1 MVEHFQN
8 RLRLLQQNV
17 RDNLNCQAFLVPR
30 VDRYQGEYVVE
41 ADERLAWLT
50 GFTGSAGIAVVTPDE
65 VTLFVDGRYTLQ
77 ARQQVPSDVNV
88 IHTEETSLFTYL
100 ESKLPPA
107 AIIAYDP
114 WLHTVREQQRW
125 REKENRFSWVF
136 HAVEENPI
144 DQIWLDRP
152 VRPLDPIFLLD
163 EQYTGKGYLEK
174 INTAVATLKQTGAS
188 LAYIGS
194 PDAICW
200 LLNIR
205 GADFPYTPLVDAM
218 AFLDNVGVV
227 TLVINPAKIPQH
239 ISKAWAQ
246 NVRILAED
254 QLFSFLKDRQDQ
266 KILIHAAS
274 TPIQISQLFLPGQVI
289 FGDDLCL
296 LPKACKNAVEQAG
309 MRQAHLKDGL
319 AVSRFLCWLSQNTDP
334 LTELDV
340 VDKLE
345 LFRQQ
350 EDTYQGPSFPTIAG
364 YASNGAIVHY
374 RPDVKS
380 NKLLQDGSLLLLDSG
395 GQYLEGTTDI
405 TRTIAIG
412 APTEEQRNYFTRVL
426 KGHIALAKSQFPK
439 GTCGRQLDIL
449 ARQPLWEIGDDYDHG
464 TGHGVGCF
472 LNVHEGPQR
481 ISKFGSDT
489 ALQLGMV
496 LSNEP
501 GYYKTDAYGIRIENL
516 VLVCESKLETDRL
529 FYCFETLTLVPFD
542 LSLIMTEWL
551 VGAERDWIN
560 DYHQTIRDQL
570 LPFLEPETAAW
581 LMEVT
586 EPI

>member
-1 MVEHFQN
+1 MIDHFQS
-8 RLRLLQQNV
+8 RLHLLQQSI
-17 RDNLNCQAFLVPR
+17 RDNFNCQAFLVPR
-30 VDRYQGEYVVE
+30 VDRYQGEYVVA

-50 GFTGSAGIAVVTPDE
+50 GFTGSAGIAVIMPDE

-77 ARQQVPSDVNV
+77 ARQQVPPDVTI
-88 IHTEETSLFTYL
+88 IHTQETSLFDYL
-100 ESKLPPA
+100 ESKLPPK

-114 WLHTVREQQRW
+114 WLHTAHEQHRW
-125 REKENRFSWVF
+125 REKEKRFHWQF
-136 HAVEENPI
+136 QAVKQNPI
-144 DQIWLDRP
+144 DQLWLDQP
-152 VRPLDPIFLLD
+152 ARPLDSLFLLD
-163 EQYTGKGYLEK
+163 DQYSGKSHLEK
-174 INTAVATLKQTGAS
+174 VNNAVATLKKTGAS

-194 PDAICW
+194 PDSICW

-205 GADFPYTPLVDAM
+205 GTDFPYTPLVDAM
-218 AFLDNVGVV
+218 AFLDDVGVV
-227 TLVINPAKIPQH
+227 TLIINPTKIPQH

-246 NVRILAED
+246 NVKVLAED
-254 QLFSFLKDRQDQ
+254 QLLSFLETQKDQ

-274 TPIQISQLFLPGQVI
+274 TPLQISQFFSPDQLV

-296 LPKACKNAVEQAG
+296 LPKACKNVVEQAG
-309 MRQAHLKDGL
+309 MRAAHLKDSL
-319 AVSRFLCWLSQNTDP
+319 AVSRFLCWLSQNTDA

-340 VDKLE
+340 VDRLE
-345 LFRQQ
+345 TFRQQ
-350 EDTYQGPSFPTIAG
+350 GDTYQGPSFPTIAG

-374 RPDVKS
+374 RADVTS

-395 GQYLEGTTDI
+395 GQYLEGTTDV

-412 APTEEQRNYFTRVL
+412 TPSEEQRVYFTRVL
-426 KGHIALAKSQFPK
+426 KGHIALAKIHFPK

-449 ARQPLWEIGDDYDHG
+449 ARQPLWEVGDDYDHG

-489 ALQLGMV
+489 PLQPGMI

-516 VLVCESKLETDRL
+516 VLVSISALKTDRP

-542 LSLIMTEWL
+542 LNLIMTEWL
-551 VGAERDWIN
+551 TAAEREWIN
-560 DYHQTIRDQL
+560 DYYQTIRDHL

>member
-17 RDNLNCQAFLVPR
+17 RDKLNCQAFLVPR

-50 GFTGSAGIAVVTPDE
+50 GFTGSAGIAVVMPDE

-77 ARQQVPSDVNV
+77 ARQQVPPEIII
-88 IHTEETSLFTYL
+88 IHTEETPLFTYL
-100 ESKLPPA
+100 ESKLLPS

-114 WLHTVREQQRW
+114 WLHTTQEQQYW
-125 REKENRFSWVF
+125 REKANRCDWVF
-136 HAVEENPI
+136 QPVEQNPI
-144 DQIWLDRP
+144 DQLWLERP
-152 VRPLDPIFLLD
+152 VRPLDPIFFLED
-163 EQYTGKGYLEK
+163 QYTGKSDLEK
-174 INTAVATLKQTGAS
+174 INAAVAALKKAGAS

-200 LLNIR
+200 LLNMR
-205 GADFPYTPLVDAM
+205 GRDFPYTPLIDAM
-218 AFLDNVGVV
+218 AFLDDVGVV
-227 TLVINPAKIPQH
+227 TLIVNPTKIPQH

-246 NVRILAED
+246 SVKILDED
-254 QLFSFLKDRQDQ
+254 QLFSFLESQKNK

-274 TPIQISQLFLPGQVI
+274 TPIQISQFFPQDQLV
-289 FGDDLCL
+289 FGDDLCS
-296 LPKACKNAVEQAG
+296 LPKACKNIVEQNG

-340 VDKLE
+340 VDRLE
-345 LFRQQ
+345 SFRQQ
-350 EDTYQGPSFPTIAG
+350 GNTYQGSSFPTIAG
-364 YASNGAIVHY
+364 YGSNGAIVHY

-412 APTEEQRNYFTRVL
+412 APTEEQRDYFTRVL
-426 KGHIALAKSQFPK
+426 KGHIALAKIHFPK

-481 ISKFGSDT
+481 ISKFGSHT
-489 ALQLGMV
+489 PLQPGMV

-516 VLVCESKLETDRL
+516 VLVCQSTLKKDRL

-542 LSLIMTEWL
+542 SSLIMTECL
-551 VGAERDWIN
+551 SSAEREWIN
-560 DYHQTIRDQL
+560 DYHQIIRDQL